1 MRGLIILQIYLSLNQ
16 AIVQSYYNYIRLLS
30 YPSLPFCYRLADTE
44 WILVLIRHLEGGQH
58 EAGLMV

>member
-30 YPSLPFCYRLADTE
+30 YPCLPFFYLLADTE
-44 WILVLIRHLEGGQH
+44 WIFVLIRYLEGGQL
-58 EAGLMV
+58 EADLMV